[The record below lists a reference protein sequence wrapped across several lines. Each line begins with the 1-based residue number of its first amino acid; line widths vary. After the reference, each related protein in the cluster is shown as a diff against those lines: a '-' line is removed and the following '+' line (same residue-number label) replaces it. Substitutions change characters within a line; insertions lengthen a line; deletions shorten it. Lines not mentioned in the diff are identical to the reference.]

1 MESKIYLAAAGS
13 GKTTFLVDLLSNQ
26 DARIL
31 YTTFTDENAEVAMEM
46 VCQRHG
52 IIPPNITILPW
63 FSFLLEHWS
72 ASVFR
77 GLLALAKRSSAELTW
92 VTRE

>member
-46 VCQRHG
+46 V
-52 IIPPNITILPW
+52 
-63 FSFLLEHWS
+63 
-72 ASVFR
+72 
-77 GLLALAKRSSAELTW
+77 
-92 VTRE
+92 